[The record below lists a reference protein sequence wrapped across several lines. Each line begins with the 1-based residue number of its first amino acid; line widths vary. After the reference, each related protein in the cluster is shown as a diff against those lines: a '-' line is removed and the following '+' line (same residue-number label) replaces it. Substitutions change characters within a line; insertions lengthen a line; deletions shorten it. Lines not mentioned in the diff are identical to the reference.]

1 MFLAHATHT
10 IVVTQGPRQR
20 LCYYLSMFFHR
31 REESTENHLSTC
43 NAFSQKGHM
52 SVIFTFHWQSYSHD
66 HAWFQGCRGFQGCNP
81 CITGS
86 RGLSTTSLPL
96 LFFRSVLAI
105 LSLETQLVKFHENL
119 YWDFDWDFS
128 ESRVQFEEKSC
139 LPFQAYG
146 VFVYLSRS

>member
-1 MFLAHATHT
+1 MLHIQLWSLRVPGRGSVTISVCSSTGEKRARRITYQLVMLSPRRDTCQLYLDFIGRATPMT
-10 IVVTQGPRQR
+10 TPDFKVAG
-20 LCYYLSMFFHR
+20 
-31 REESTENHLSTC
+31 E
-43 NAFSQKGHM
+43 
-52 SVIFTFHWQSYSHD
+52 
-66 HAWFQGCRGFQGCNP
+66 CNP